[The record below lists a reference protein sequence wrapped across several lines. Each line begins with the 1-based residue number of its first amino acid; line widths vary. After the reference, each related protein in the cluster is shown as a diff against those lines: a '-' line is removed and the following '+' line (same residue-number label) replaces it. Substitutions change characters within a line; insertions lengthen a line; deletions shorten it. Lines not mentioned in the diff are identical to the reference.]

1 MKNNPF
7 TEKEMEIFTF
17 FDQNQDKD
25 FQLDFLCK
33 IFNCSETLILDCVE
47 MWQIMAK
54 KVNEE
59 FAESQKSKKPIQLNL
74 I

>member
-7 TEKEMEIFTF
+7 TEKEIEIFTF
-17 FDQNQDKD
+17 FYQNQDKD
-25 FQLDFLCK
+25 LQLDFLCER
-33 IFNCSETLILDCVE
+33 FNCSEKLILDCVE
-47 MWQIMAK
+47 MWQIRTK